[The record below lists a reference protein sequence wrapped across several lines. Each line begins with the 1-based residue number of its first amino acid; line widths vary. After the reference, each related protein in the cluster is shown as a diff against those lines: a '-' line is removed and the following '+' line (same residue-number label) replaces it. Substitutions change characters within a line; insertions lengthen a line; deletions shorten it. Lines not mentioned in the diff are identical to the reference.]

1 MVKRVFWVLGGLI
14 CLLVAGALLV
24 TGVSLAFALGSSGE
38 VSADFTSLSGP
49 GSALVSDGLTVSP
62 TSSFQTSFGT
72 VTLGVHSSDGRRLF
86 LGVAREKPLF
96 EYLDGVPYDVVSQV
110 TSTFATIRSVPG
122 GETPKP
128 PASQTFW
135 LVQSAGES
143 PQIDW
148 PADAASRG
156 YRFVVMNEDG
166 SPAVNATLVLG
177 FRSTRAQPASIVTSV
192 LGTLLLI
199 PAVWMLWRGFRRTRH
214 VEVLPVAESA
224 PVVAEPAA
232 LTGAAVVPALT
243 SPAVP
248 PAITPPVPPVAAIA
262 APVAAA
268 AVGAPAGDAVVPA
281 EAAPDSA
288 VSTEPVGEGSPGAAS
303 AVAVA
308 QGTAASVDSG
318 AVDSEAAAS
327 EAQATEATSPEP
339 AATEAVTPEPAAPN
353 VETPE
358 PAATEA
364 VTPEPATPEAV
375 TSEPATA
382 DAVTSE
388 PAATE
393 AVTPAEQSTSAPTET
408 TTESPAAPP
417 TTAPLPAPPP
427 ITPPDPPSPNP

>member
-177 FRSTRAQPASIVTSV
+177 FRSTRAQPASIVTS
-192 LGTLLLI
+192 
-199 PAVWMLWRGFRRTRH
+199 
-214 VEVLPVAESA
+214 
-224 PVVAEPAA
+224 
-232 LTGAAVVPALT
+232 
-243 SPAVP
+243 
-248 PAITPPVPPVAAIA
+248 
-262 APVAAA
+262 
-268 AVGAPAGDAVVPA
+268 
-281 EAAPDSA
+281 
-288 VSTEPVGEGSPGAAS
+288 
-303 AVAVA
+303 
-308 QGTAASVDSG
+308 
-318 AVDSEAAAS
+318 
-327 EAQATEATSPEP
+327 
-339 AATEAVTPEPAAPN
+339 
-353 VETPE
+353 
-358 PAATEA
+358 
-364 VTPEPATPEAV
+364 EPATPEAV